1 MLYTCTSVM
10 PVKCS
15 IRVYKSTVRCTGVVI
30 LSVRKMYVSR
40 VKTQLGTIAK
50 NTNSKPPTGNLT

>member
-1 MLYTCTSVM
+1 M